1 MKNVSATVAIVL
13 LITVG
18 GANRLAAGTRA
29 QAYAD
34 QGDKFLKMQDY
45 QHAILEYKKALVLD
59 PKLGL
64 AYYGLALSYHQTQQW
79 QQAVDAWHHAKA
91 LIQPEGA
98 MYITLGNDLYH
109 LKKYDEAVK
118 SFQQAI
124 DIQPPDLDIAVASY
138 WIGVIYNEEKKC
150 EEAIAPLQTAVKLR
164 PEDPDYRSEL
174 GNAYFGAQRFHE
186 AAAALKEALRL
197 RPNDSTA
204 LYGLGVAYVSL
215 HKKEEAL
222 GIYRQLIPVDR
233 QAAQDL
239 HEKILEEMG
248 AEMEKAIGG
257 KPKQ

>member
-1 MKNVSATVAIVL
+1 MKSISAAVAVVL
-13 LITVG
+13 LVTVG
-18 GANRLAAGTRA
+18 GANRLAAVTRA

-34 QGDKFLKMQDY
+34 QGDKFLKTQDY

-79 QQAVDAWHHAKA
+79 QQAVDAWSHAKA
-91 LIQPEGA
+91 LLEPEGA

-109 LKKYDEAVK
+109 LKKYDEALK

-124 DIQPPDLDIAVASY
+124 DIQPLDLDIVVASY

-150 EEAIAPLQTAVKLR
+150 EDAIGPLETAVKLR
-164 PEDPDYRSEL
+164 PEDPDYSSEL
-174 GNAYFGAQRFHE
+174 GKAYFGAQRFPE

-197 RPNDSTA
+197 RPNDRTA
-204 LYGLGVAYVSL
+204 LYGLGLAYVSL

-222 GIYRQLIPVDR
+222 SVYRQLMPIDQ
-233 QAAQDL
+233 QAGQDL
-239 HEKILEEMG
+239 HGKILDEMG
-248 AEMEKAIGG
+248 AEMQKAIGDDA
-257 KPKQ
+257 KP